1 MTPTTPVLLAI
12 VLNLQAALQAIT
24 APTYFNTVKATSVVL
39 DPVALDVVSTTELLF
54 LVVGHRIEVIGPR
67 LFTSRPVS
75 IKIQRRI
82 VIEAVLDAPGTDFA
96 HKLTAIQQLVADVE
110 TALTVDVTRGGFA
123 LDTRVEDET
132 PYVGLANQSRCYVE
146 IPVDVTFGR
155 KYGQP

>member
-12 VLNLQAALQAIT
+12 VVNLQAALQAIT
-24 APTYFNTVKATSVVL
+24 APTYFNTVKPTSVVL
-39 DPVALDVVSTTELLF
+39 DPVALDVVSTTELPF

-67 LFTSRPVS
+67 LYTSRPVS
-75 IKIQRRI
+75 IKIRRRI

-110 TALTVDVTRGGFA
+110 TALTVDVTRGGLA

-132 PYVGLANQSRCYVE
+132 LYVGLATQSRCYVE
-146 IPVDVTFGR
+146 IPVEVTFGR
-155 KYGQP
+155 KHGQP